1 MSINH
6 QDVSVFIFLHT
17 SPQTSTGDSSTS
29 LFACLFL
36 WIGVFAFGPLIA
48 TDSVHAAAL
57 QTHRIG
63 LCGWLSFVEELK
75 ACTNAQSEGELSFL
89 GMFVL

>member
-1 MSINH
+1 M
-6 QDVSVFIFLHT
+6 
-17 SPQTSTGDSSTS
+17 
-29 LFACLFL
+29 
-36 WIGVFAFGPLIA
+36 FAFGPLIA